1 MQLYDDGGGVI
12 DFEIWFLLCRKLVGE
27 SATALDIR
35 WDFKLLWGQLN
46 ASVLI
51 TSRDPSSS
59 LLTSV
64 YVVLCCVSLLTLWQQ
79 WLTSSC
85 CDE

>member
-1 MQLYDDGGGVI
+1 MQLYDDSGGII
-12 DFEIWFLLCRKLVGE
+12 DFEIWLLLRRKLVGE
-27 SATALDIR
+27 SATVLDIR

-46 ASVLI
+46 ASVLV

-64 YVVLCCVSLLTLWQQ
+64 YVVLCCMSLLTL
-79 WLTSSC
+79 
-85 CDE
+85 